1 MSGYQPYD
9 TDSYLRQIEATVT
22 EAQHDR
28 VVLDRTVFHPKG
40 GGQAAD
46 HGKLFWAG
54 SQTQV
59 VDVRY
64 EGDLIW
70 HILGGPIPRQGQHVR
85 GELDWERRYALMKGH
100 TATHILCG
108 VIWRDYRAAVTGA
121 EIDVGKA
128 RMDFEFER
136 MSAEF
141 AAEIEAKI
149 NAEVE
154 ADREVRI
161 HILPREEALAIPDLI
176 RNKVSLVP
184 EGIDRIRVVE
194 IVGLDVEADGGT
206 HVARTGEVG
215 AIRIVGHESKGR
227 INKRFRLALANA

>member
-1 MSGYQPYD
+1 MSVYQPFD

-22 EAQHDR
+22 QAHDDR

-54 SQTQV
+54 GQAQV

-70 HILGGPIPRQGQHVR
+70 HILEGPTPRQGEHVR
-85 GELDWERRYALMKGH
+85 GELDWERRHALMKGH

-136 MSAEF
+136 MSVDF
-141 AAEIEAKI
+141 AAEIETKI

-227 INKRFRLALANA
+227 INKRFRLALSDA

>member
-22 EAQHDR
+22 AAQDGR

-46 HGKLFWAG
+46 RGMMFWTDGQA
-54 SQTQV
+54 QV
-59 VDVRY
+59 VDVRS
-64 EGDLIW
+64 ERDLIW
-70 HILGGPIPRQGQHVR
+70 HILEGPIPRQGEHVR
-85 GELDWERRYALMKGH
+85 GELDWERRYGLMKGH

-154 ADREVRI
+154 ADRDVRI

-176 RNKVSLVP
+176 RNQVSLVP

-227 INKRFRLALANA
+227 INKRFRLAPANA